1 MADNSTQNSKNEYR
15 KPESK
20 PVGIMRPGGNPMG
33 MMGVTEKAKDF
44 KGTAKTLWNYLKPFK
59 WSLVIVVFF
68 AITSTLFVI
77 VSPKILGNITNELFD
92 TFINIT
98 IYDQVTASMPS
109 GTKFPEGTKG
119 SDIISKIP
127 AEKLVLFPEDRIEK
141 FKALDL
147 THRPNYDFD
156 AIAKIAL
163 ILVGLYLLSALFNY
177 IQGFVMTGITQK
189 ITYQFRK
196 QILSKVNKLPLKYFD
211 TRSIGDVLS
220 RITNDVD
227 TVGQNLN
234 QSLIQIITAITTIV
248 GILIMMFSI
257 NWMLTAVALLT
268 LPLSFGFIALV
279 MSRTKN
285 LFKLQQDSV
294 GEMNGHVEEMYSG
307 HAIVKVFNGEQK
319 SLIKFDAINKA
330 IYESGWKSQFLSGLL
345 FPIMN
350 VVGNIG
356 YVGIAILGGWLAIQ
370 GKINIGDIQAFI
382 QYMQQFTQPI
392 IQTANTS
399 TVLQSTAAA
408 AERVF
413 EFLNEEEELV
423 EESGLVELKNVKGD
437 ISFENIRFGYNE
449 ETEIIKGFTSHIKSG
464 QKVAIVGPTGAGKT
478 TIVNLLM
485 RFYDVNSGSIKID
498 GVNINSIKRSE
509 LRKMFGMVL
518 QDTWL
523 FKGSIRENIA
533 YGNSGA
539 TDNEVEQAAKS
550 AHADH
555 FIHSLPN
562 GYDFELNEE
571 ADNISQGE
579 KQLITIARAMLANP
593 PMLILDEAT
602 SSVDTRTE
610 ILIQNAM
617 ENLMKDRTSFVIAHR
632 LSTIKNADLILV
644 MSDGN
649 IVEQGTHLELLSKN
663 GFYSNLYNSQFSG

>member
-423 EESGLVELKNVKGD
+423 EESGLVELINVKGD
-437 ISFENIRFGYNE
+437 ISFENIRFGYQK

-498 GVNINSIKRSE
+498 GVNIDSIKRSE

-539 TDNEVEQAAKS
+539 TDNEVVQAAKS